1 MKSARQSKII
11 ELIEEY
17 DIMTQEELSEL
28 LSKAGFQNTQAT
40 ISRDIRELKLTK
52 VTTASGKPRYALQQ
66 PQDMDIWKKYR
77 QVLAAG
83 ILTMEASENLIVIKT
98 VSGVAMAV
106 AAALDH
112 LDING
117 LMGCIAGDDTIIAVA
132 RSKDMSDRVIAN
144 IEKTA
149 YSLSLIHI

>member
-17 DIMTQEELSEL
+17 DIMTQEELSERL
-28 LSKAGFQNTQAT
+28 LQAGYSTTQAT

-52 VTTASGKPRYALQQ
+52 ITTDSGKPKYALQQ
-66 PQDMDIWKKYR
+66 PQDVDIWKKYR

-83 ILTMEASENLIVIKT
+83 ILTMEVSENLIVIKT

-106 AAALDH
+106 GAALDH

-132 RSKDMSDRVIAN
+132 RSKEMSEKVVAN

-149 YSLSLIHI
+149 YSE

>member
-11 ELIEEY
+11 ELIEQY

-28 LSKAGFQNTQAT
+28 LTQAGFRNTQAT

-52 VTTASGKPRYALQQ
+52 ITTDSGKPKYALQQ
-66 PQDMDIWKKYR
+66 PQDIDIWKKYR

-83 ILTMEASENLIVIKT
+83 ILTMESSENLIVIKT

-106 AAALDH
+106 AAALDN

-132 RSKDMSDRVIAN
+132 RSKEMSANVITN

-149 YSLSLIHI
+149 YSDL

>member
-1 MKSARQSKII
+1 MKSARQAKII
-11 ELIEEY
+11 ELIEEH
-17 DIMTQEELSEL
+17 DIMTQEELSDYL
-28 LSKAGFQNTQAT
+28 TTAGFPATQAT

-52 VTTASGKPRYALQQ
+52 ITTENGRPKYALTQQ
-66 PQDMDIWKKYR
+66 QETDIWKKYR

-112 LDING
+112 LDIND

-132 RSKDMSDRVIAN
+132 RSKDASAKVIMN

-149 YSLSLIHI
+149 YSEL

>member
-1 MKSARQSKII
+1 
-11 ELIEEY
+11 
-17 DIMTQEELSEL
+17 MTQEELSEL
-28 LSKAGFQNTQAT
+28 LTQAGFRNTQAT

-52 VTTASGKPRYALQQ
+52 ITTDSGKPKYALQQ
-66 PQDMDIWKKYR
+66 PQDIDIWKKYR

-83 ILTMEASENLIVIKT
+83 ILTMESSENLIVIKT

-106 AAALDH
+106 AAALDN

-132 RSKDMSDRVIAN
+132 RSKEMSANVIAN

-149 YSLSLIHI
+149 YSDL

>member
-17 DIMTQEELSEL
+17 DIMTQEELSDL

-149 YSLSLIHI
+149 YSDL

>member
-28 LSKAGFQNTQAT
+28 LSQAGFPNTQAT

-52 VTTASGKPRYALQQ
+52 ITTASGKPKYAIQQ
-66 PQDMDIWKKYR
+66 PQDVDIWRKYR

-83 ILTMEASENLIVIKT
+83 ILTMETSENLIVIKT

-106 AAALDH
+106 AAALDN

-132 RSKDMSDRVIAN
+132 RSKDMSEKVIAN

-149 YSLSLIHI
+149 YSDL

>member
-11 ELIEEY
+11 ELIEQY

-28 LSKAGFQNTQAT
+28 LTQAGFRNTQAT

-52 VTTASGKPRYALQQ
+52 ITTDSGKPKYALQQ
-66 PQDMDIWKKYR
+66 PRDIDIWKKYR

-83 ILTMEASENLIVIKT
+83 ILTMESSENLIVIKT

-106 AAALDH
+106 AAALDN

-132 RSKDMSDRVIAN
+132 RSKEMSANVIAN

-149 YSLSLIHI
+149 YSDL

>member
-11 ELIEEY
+11 ELIEQY

-28 LSKAGFQNTQAT
+28 LTQAGFRNTQAT

-52 VTTASGKPRYALQQ
+52 ITTDSGKPKYALQQ
-66 PQDMDIWKKYR
+66 PQDIDIWKKYR

-83 ILTMEASENLIVIKT
+83 ILTMESSENLIVIKT
-98 VSGVAMAV
+98 VYGVAMAV
-106 AAALDH
+106 AAALDN

-132 RSKDMSDRVIAN
+132 RSKEMSANVIAN

-149 YSLSLIHI
+149 YSDL

>member
-1 MKSARQSKII
+1 MKTARQAKII
-11 ELIEEY
+11 QLIEEH
-17 DIMTQEELSEL
+17 DIMTQEELSDYL
-28 LSKAGFQNTQAT
+28 TAAGFPATQAT

-52 VTTASGKPRYALQQ
+52 VTTENGRPKYALMQQ
-66 PQDMDIWKKYR
+66 QETDIWKKYR

-112 LDING
+112 LDIND

-132 RSKDMSDRVIAN
+132 RSKDVSAKVIAN

-149 YSLSLIHI
+149 YSDL

>member
-1 MKSARQSKII
+1 MKSVRQSKII

-17 DIMTQEELSEL
+17 DIMTQEELSERL
-28 LSKAGFQNTQAT
+28 LQAGYSTTQAT

-52 VTTASGKPRYALQQ
+52 ITTDSGKPKYALQQ
-66 PQDMDIWKKYR
+66 PQDVDIWKKYR

-83 ILTMEASENLIVIKT
+83 ILTMEVSENLIVIKT

-106 AAALDH
+106 GAALDH

-132 RSKDMSDRVIAN
+132 RSKEMSEKVVAN

-149 YSLSLIHI
+149 YSE

>member
-17 DIMTQEELSEL
+17 DIMTQEELSDYL
-28 LSKAGFQNTQAT
+28 AKAGFPATQAT

-52 VTTASGKPRYALQQ
+52 ITTEEGRPKYALMQQ
-66 PQDMDIWKKYR
+66 PETDIWKKYR

-106 AAALDH
+106 AAALDN

-132 RSKDMSDRVIAN
+132 RSKDVSAKVIAN

-149 YSLSLIHI
+149 YSDL